1 MSAKIERRLA
11 EVEAAARGRM
21 RKGMRHFVK
30 VTDGSDFFENTV
42 KDGNIH
48 AAAVMGIDCKA
59 PEGATLYTAG
69 DLQQLESEGWDVFTI
84 QYVDYSASDSAGR
97 RLWG

>member
-48 AAAVMGIDCKA
+48 AAAVMGIDGKA

-97 RLWG
+97 RFWG

>member
-1 MSAKIERRLA
+1 MKL
-11 EVEAAARGRM
+11 
-21 RKGMRHFVK
+21 
-30 VTDGSDFFENTV
+30 
-42 KDGNIH
+42 
-48 AAAVMGIDCKA
+48 AAVPSAMATVLAALLIVAQVLVGCSSTSQGTATYADGGTYTGEWKDDKA
-59 PEGATLYTAG
+59 PAGAKLFTAA

>member
-48 AAAVMGIDCKA
+48 AAAVMGIDGKA

-69 DLQQLESEGWDVFTI
+69 DLQQLEAEGWDVFTI
-84 QYVDYSASDSAGR
+84 QYVDYSQGNQTGHK
-97 RLWG
+97 LW

>member
-1 MSAKIERRLA
+1 MSARIERRLA
-11 EVEAAARGRM
+11 QAEAAAREVRH
-21 RKGMRHFVK
+21 KGMRHFVK
-30 VTDGSDFFENTV
+30 VTGGSEFFENTV

-48 AAAVMGIDCKA
+48 AAAVMGIDGKA
-59 PEGATLYTAG
+59 PEGATMYTAG
-69 DLQQLESEGWDVFTI
+69 DLQQLEREGWDVFTI